1 MYRAS
6 AIGRLLMLWAAIL
19 SVGLVVPSCSRN
31 DNNVESDESV
41 FVRLMREMPEARYF
55 VFYDLDVTEIAFPKE
70 KAGTGIYRLPY
81 GDLRELLN
89 LPPEWENELRA
100 IIPERSRG
108 FFVKVW
114 EFPSSDAYPD
124 FYSVLQP
131 KAWNIKRFEAL
142 LKKNGFTS
150 RTGGSAVLWAG
161 MGHSGY
167 RAIPIQL
174 RISPQRICLGNF
186 DVADSVTPNR
196 NFGQLPRVKELAQL
210 MYPDAYSVNI
220 DTPSGGNSIFGETH
234 EGFALAIRGNT
245 KLDAVLNSY
254 ADEETAG
261 KAQSWH
267 VRKSASKKGPVQKG
281 RILIWETKELLRAK
295 DGGKPR

>member
-6 AIGRLLMLWAAIL
+6 AIGRLLMLWVAVL

-31 DNNVESDESV
+31 DNEVKSVEPI

-70 KAGTGIYRLPY
+70 KTDKGAYRLPY

-89 LPPEWENELRA
+89 LPPEWEKELRA

-114 EFPSSDAYPD
+114 EFPGSYAHPD
-124 FYSVLQP
+124 FYSVLYP
-131 KAWNIKRFEAL
+131 KAWDIKRFEAL

-150 RTGGSAVLWAG
+150 RKEESSVLWAG

-167 RAIPIQL
+167 SEIPIQL
-174 RISPQRICLGNF
+174 RISSQWICLGNF
-186 DVADSVTPNR
+186 DVAGSVTPNR
-196 NFGQLPRVKELAQL
+196 NFGQLPRAKELAQL
-210 MYPDAYSVNI
+210 MYPDACNINI
-220 DTPSGGNSIFGETH
+220 DTPSSINSIFGEIH
-234 EGFALAIRGNT
+234 EGFALAMRSNMR
-245 KLDAVLNSY
+245 LDAVLNSY

-261 KAQSWH
+261 RAQSWH
-267 VRKSASKKGPVQKG
+267 VRKSPSKKGPVQKG

-295 DGGKPR
+295 GGGK